1 MIILHRRFKVEFY
14 FKLVLVR
21 QDCKK
26 SLNTSDFDSFSVL
39 LGTRIIR
46 KQAGLSALHFNWERG
61 KRGAGGRG
69 APLHQAAFG
78 HLLTA
83 MKALSTSGAGAA
95 QQFRSRFQAAAPHGR
110 RSPIPA
116 FFPL

>member
-21 QDCKK
+21 QDRKK

-46 KQAGLSALHFNWERG
+46 KQAGLSACILIG
-61 KRGAGGRG
+61 KEENEEQGAEEPRYTRL
-69 APLHQAAFG
+69 P
-78 HLLTA
+78 
-83 MKALSTSGAGAA
+83 SDTS
-95 QQFRSRFQAAAPHGR
+95 SRR
-110 RSPIPA
+110 
-116 FFPL
+116 